1 MGIVSG
7 LAALLAVVL
16 YGLIVKRIQH
26 SHPNEWEKL
35 GSPGVLHDPT
45 QPSSLRLAEYVWKGR
60 WMRLHDKPLLFLCG
74 GFYSSVVL
82 MIGTFVT
89 ALFF

>member
-7 LAALLAVVL
+7 IAALIAVVL

-26 SHPNEWEKL
+26 CHSSEWEKL

-45 QPSSLRLAEYVWKGR
+45 QPSSLRLAAYVWKGTWR
-60 WMRLHDKPLLFLCG
+60 HLHDKPLLMLCV
-74 GFYSSVVL
+74 GFYSSVIL
-82 MIGTFVT
+82 MIGAFVI
-89 ALFF
+89 ALFA